1 MGLIFIGLAVL
12 IEIAAFLTWLY
23 IVVDAFRHQ
32 EEIGM
37 WVGFVCLLVPPF
49 IIYYALVY
57 ALVEYSGKK
66 RIATLGLTVTSH
78 AFTTPLLIYGGLLL
92 DNSS

>member
-37 WVGFVCLLVPPF
+37 WVGFVCLLMPPF
-49 IIYYALVY
+49 IIYYAL
-57 ALVEYSGKK
+57 EQYSGKK
-66 RIATLGLTVTSH
+66 QMITLGLTVASH
-78 AFTTPLLIYGGLLL
+78 ALSTPLFLYG
-92 DNSS
+92 SMM

>member
-23 IVVDAFRHQ
+23 IVVDAFRQHQ
-32 EEIGM
+32 EIGM
-37 WVGFVCLLVPPF
+37 WVGFVCLLAPPF
-49 IIYYALVY
+49 VVYY

-66 RIATLGLTVTSH
+66 RIATLGLTVASH